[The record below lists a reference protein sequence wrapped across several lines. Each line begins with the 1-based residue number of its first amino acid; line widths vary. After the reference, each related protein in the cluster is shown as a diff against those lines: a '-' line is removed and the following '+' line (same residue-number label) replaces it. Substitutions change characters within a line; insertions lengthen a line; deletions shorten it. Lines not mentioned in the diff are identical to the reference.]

1 LLKLI
6 LLSQVANGMLLP
18 FVLIFMMLL
27 INKKRIMGEYCNGWT
42 GNAIAGATSVIMIA
56 LTAALIW
63 TSVR

>member
-27 INKKRIMGEYCNGWT
+27 INKKRIMGEYCNHLL
-42 GNAIAGATSVIMIA
+42 GNAIAGTTSAIMIA

-63 TSVR
+63 TSLR